1 MSKFDGPQFINP
13 SHTSFGQTPGTY
25 QNPFDY
31 KLASVPKT
39 EEIVSVKRKPGSGN
53 TYLIL

>member
-1 MSKFDGPQFINP
+1 MSNFDGPQFINP

-25 QNPFDY
+25 QNPFEY